1 MHEPDDEA
9 APVRLAP
16 TRGAGMFANGRTQ
29 PCSLFVGEGG
39 RWVGMVDEPAQQH
52 GRDEVF
58 GPVLAADS
66 ALICLALCDNVRR
79 DRGADVTEELWW
91 RDEDAEY
98 IRHRSSRYPGAT
110 DLEPAWTLEAAAD
123 PRRIVLD
130 PDPKS
135 RTGAVR
141 IIGNSVSAGFV
152 ITIIATGGA
161 RAGVTAWKSSGADLR
176 DYEGQG

>member
-1 MHEPDDEA
+1 MAGGLAWSTNRHSSFGVTKRSGRCSPTT
-9 APVRLAP
+9 VRSSVWHCA
-16 TRGAGMFANGRTQ
+16 TM
-29 PCSLFVGEGG
+29 S
-39 RWVGMVDEPAQQH
+39 
-52 GRDEVF
+52 
-58 GPVLAADS
+58 
-66 ALICLALCDNVRR
+66 
-79 DRGADVTEELWW
+79 DVTEELWW

-141 IIGNSVSAGFV
+141 IIGYSASAGFV

>member
-1 MHEPDDEA
+1 MTKSLGRCWP
-9 APVRLAP
+9 PTVRSSVWHCA
-16 TRGAGMFANGRTQ
+16 TM
-29 PCSLFVGEGG
+29 S
-39 RWVGMVDEPAQQH
+39 
-52 GRDEVF
+52 
-58 GPVLAADS
+58 
-66 ALICLALCDNVRR
+66 
-79 DRGADVTEELWW
+79 DVTEELWW

-110 DLEPAWTLEAAAD
+110 DLEPAWTLEAGAD
-123 PRRIVLD
+123 PRCIVLD

-141 IIGNSVSAGFV
+141 IIGYSASAGFV

>member
-1 MHEPDDEA
+1 M
-9 APVRLAP
+9 
-16 TRGAGMFANGRTQ
+16 
-29 PCSLFVGEGG
+29 S
-39 RWVGMVDEPAQQH
+39 
-52 GRDEVF
+52 
-58 GPVLAADS
+58 
-66 ALICLALCDNVRR
+66 
-79 DRGADVTEELWW
+79 DVTEELWW

-123 PRRIVLD
+123 PRCIVLD

-141 IIGNSVSAGFV
+141 IIGYSASAGFV